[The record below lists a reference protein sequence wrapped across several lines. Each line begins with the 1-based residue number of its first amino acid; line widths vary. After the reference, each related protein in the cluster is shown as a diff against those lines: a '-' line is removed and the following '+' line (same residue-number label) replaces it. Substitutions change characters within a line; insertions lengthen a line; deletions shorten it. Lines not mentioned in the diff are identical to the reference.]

1 MISWEEAFTGKGEG
15 EPSFPPS
22 EMYVA
27 KEKKAEPLPEPS
39 MPPEDPTIQV
49 TTTAEELQSDRIYRK
64 IVMKQS
70 DPDSELE
77 YPPTLEKL
85 HNRLEDIWV
94 KMCLE
99 SKQTPKTILVC
110 GAMRGEG
117 ASFVSI
123 HMALFLALAHN
134 MKTVFIDTNVNAIKP
149 NPFIPGVHEQM
160 GLASFFT
167 GDESLPALV
176 LSTEYDNFFI
186 LSSGAVEVK
195 DKNQHVIIEKGDIQT
210 IMDYCKA
217 SFDAA
222 IFAGQTITFSPIMLE
237 FAKAVE
243 ATVLVCRY
251 GFSRREVIREA
262 IDQLRENNIDLTGL
276 VLNSRRYP
284 VPQWFYRILK

>member
-1 MISWEEAFTGKGEG
+1 MTSWEEAFTGIRES

-22 EMYVA
+22 EMYVTE
-27 KEKKAEPLPEPS
+27 EKKAEPLPEPS
-39 MPPEDPTIQV
+39 MRPEATTIPE
-49 TTTAEELQSDRIYRK
+49 TSTIAEEPEGDHEYKK
-64 IVMKQS
+64 IVIKKN
-70 DPDSELE
+70 SELD
-77 YPPTLEKL
+77 YPPTLDIL

-99 SKQTPKTILVC
+99 SKQIPKTILVC

>member
-1 MISWEEAFTGKGEG
+1 MISWEEAFTGKREG
-15 EPSFPPS
+15 DPSFPPS

-39 MPPEDPTIQV
+39 MRPEDTTIPETPTI
-49 TTTAEELQSDRIYRK
+49 AEKPESDREYKK
-64 IVMKQS
+64 IVKKKS
-70 DPDSELE
+70 GSEPE
-77 YPPTLEKL
+77 YPPTLEML

-99 SKQTPKTILVC
+99 SKQTPKTILVS

-134 MKTVFIDTNVNAIKP
+134 MKTLFIDTNVNAVKP

-167 GDESLPALV
+167 GAESLPALV

-195 DKNQHVIIEKGDIQT
+195 GKNQHVIIEKGDIET
-210 IMDYCKA
+210 IMDYCKG

-237 FAKAVE
+237 FAKAVD

-262 IDQLRENNIDLTGL
+262 IDQLRENNVDLTGL

>member
-1 MISWEEAFTGKGEG
+1 MISWEEAFTGKREG
-15 EPSFPPS
+15 DPSFPPS

-39 MPPEDPTIQV
+39 MRPEDTTIPETPTI
-49 TTTAEELQSDRIYRK
+49 AEKPESDREYKK
-64 IVMKQS
+64 IVKKKS
-70 DPDSELE
+70 ESELE
-77 YPPTLEKL
+77 YPPTLEIL

-99 SKQTPKTILVC
+99 SKQTPKTILVS

-134 MKTVFIDTNVNAIKP
+134 MKTLFIDTNVNAVKQ

-167 GDESLPALV
+167 GAESLPALV

-195 DKNQHVIIEKGDIQT
+195 DKNQHVIIEKGDIET
-210 IMDYCKA
+210 IMDYCKD

-237 FAKAVE
+237 FAKAVD

-262 IDQLRENNIDLTGL
+262 INQLRENNVDLTGL